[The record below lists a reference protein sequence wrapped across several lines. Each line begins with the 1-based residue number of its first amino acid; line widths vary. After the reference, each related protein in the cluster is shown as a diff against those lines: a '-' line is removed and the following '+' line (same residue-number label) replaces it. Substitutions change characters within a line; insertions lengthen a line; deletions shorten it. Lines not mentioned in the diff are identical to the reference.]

1 MTLTISSSNTMIR
14 PISRA
19 VSASDILPM
28 QASAAEKEERVSS
41 VGDILTQRMK
51 VMRQASRDMLN
62 KLNTVSESRKAAARQ
77 RLEQVKERI
86 KMLKIL
92 VSSGL
97 ASKGVLREIRALAKE
112 LGQVAKELSGNS
124 PTVAASDSS
133 DASQDSQDDG
143 AGQVALAA
151 EGDLLTSSIRV
162 EDEYKTEHEED
173 LQADSTNETEAS
185 EESASDAEVK
195 AQAEREASSLGFY
208 LHNQNNTDANQ
219 RRQDAESIKEA
230 LSLLKS
236 LVGMVKS
243 LGWNDPESRKELEKI
258 NNLLSDT
265 ENIETNMA
273 GGILGGITLGNIVS
287 VNI

>member
-86 KMLKIL
+86 KMLKML

-195 AQAEREASSLGFY
+195 AQAEREANSLGFY
-208 LHNQNNTDANQ
+208 LQNQNNSDANQ

-236 LVGMVKS
+236 LVAMVKS

-258 NNLLSDT
+258 NNLLSDA
-265 ENIETNMA
+265 ESIASNMT
-273 GGILGGITLGNIVS
+273 GSIVGGITLGNIVS